1 MSYQGSTLEN
11 MEYSLHRVEAA
22 RPHAMDLAVSLLHG
36 VFQDFMEAASSAVRW
51 RDFCSTSHLAVYSGF
66 IVEHK
71 PHSYVSDVR
80 K

>member
-1 MSYQGSTLEN
+1 
-11 MEYSLHRVEAA
+11 
-22 RPHAMDLAVSLLHG
+22 MDLAVSLLHG
-36 VFQDFMEAASSAVRW
+36 VFQDFMDAASSAVRW